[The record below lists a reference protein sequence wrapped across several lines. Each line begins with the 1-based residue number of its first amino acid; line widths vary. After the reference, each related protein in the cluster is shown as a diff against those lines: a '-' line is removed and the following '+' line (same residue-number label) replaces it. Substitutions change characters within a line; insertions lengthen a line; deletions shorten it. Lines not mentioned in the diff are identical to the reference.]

1 MIDKEL
7 LALIK
12 GDIKYIVIAVSLS
25 LVGLFANVAITAG
38 VCLALARAA
47 DGAREFS
54 PYALSVAAILSGIVL
69 RFVSSAFSGRF
80 RSILGASVKKSLRE
94 NLYGKILRLG
104 VKGADETRTAGL
116 TQLSV
121 EGIEQL
127 DLYYTSYLPQ
137 FFYSML
143 APIVLFI
150 GYMFIDWR
158 TALVLLACVPIIPM
172 SIVMVSKFA
181 KKIFAKYWGKY
192 TSMGDTF
199 LDSVQGLKE
208 LKIFGADGAR
218 NKKMNESAEEFRRIT
233 MKVLVM
239 QLFSITIMDLVAFG
253 GAGAGIA
260 VTLTAGG
267 ASSPFYA
274 LFLILTAAEFFLPL
288 RALGSAFHVA
298 MNGASAGKKI
308 LALLKKEEPKWGT
321 LTPSTHA
328 DIVFSG
334 VTYTYDGA
342 EHASLKNADMT
353 FAYGGI
359 TALVGESGSGK
370 STAAKLILGAVR
382 PKAGEITAGGRETSE
397 FSREA
402 YYNALASVA
411 ADTYIFGDTVR
422 NNFLLAAPNARDEEI
437 WDALK
442 RVNLDG
448 FVSGCGGLDKPIAED
463 ANNIS
468 GGQKQRLALAVNLVP
483 KKSIYVFDEATSN
496 IDIESE
502 AIIMKNIAELK
513 KSAAVVLITH
523 RLENAAGA
531 DRIYV
536 LNGGAVAESGS
547 HKELMAKGGE
557 YARLYTAQKTLER
570 GGVNPCVKAI

>member
-1 MIDKEL
+1 LIDKDL
-7 LALIK
+7 IALIK
-12 GDIKYIVIAVSLS
+12 GDMKYIIITVLLS
-25 LVGLFANVAITAG
+25 LLGLFANVAITAG
-38 VCLALARAA
+38 VCLALSKAYT
-47 DGAREFS
+47 GLREFS
-54 PYALSVAAILSGIVL
+54 AYALPVAAVAVGIAL
-69 RFVSSAFSGRF
+69 RFGTSVLSGRF
-80 RSILGASVKKSLRE
+80 RLVLGAAVKKSLRE
-94 NLYGKILRLG
+94 NLYGKIVRLG
-104 VKGADETRTAGL
+104 VRSADETRTAGL

-143 APIVLFI
+143 APIVLFVI
-150 GYMFIDWR
+150 FIFIDWR
-158 TALVLLACVPIIPM
+158 TALVLLVCVPLIPM

-192 TSMGDTF
+192 TSMGDAF

-208 LKIFGADGAR
+208 LKIFGADEAR
-218 NKKMNESAEEFRRIT
+218 NQKMNKSAEEFRRIT

-239 QLFSITIMDLVAFG
+239 QLFSVTIMDLVAFG

-267 ASSPFYA
+267 ADGPFYA

-308 LALLKKEEPKWGT
+308 LALLKKDEPKWGIAA
-321 LTPSTHA
+321 PQKGA
-328 DIVFSG
+328 EIAFSG

-342 EHASLKNADMT
+342 ERASLKGADMT
-353 FAYGGI
+353 FTHGCI

-370 STAAKLILGAVR
+370 STAAKLILGAIR
-382 PKAGEITAGGRETSE
+382 PQSGDITLGGIRTEE

-402 YYNALASVA
+402 YYSALASVA

-422 NNFLLAAPNARDEEI
+422 NNFLLADKDADDGQI
-437 WDALK
+437 WNALK
-442 RVNLDG
+442 RVNLEA
-448 FVSGCGGLDKPIAED
+448 FVRDNGGLDKPITED

-468 GGQKQRLALAVNLVP
+468 GGQKQRLALAINLVP
-483 KKSIYVFDEATSN
+483 KKSIYIFDEATSN
-496 IDIESE
+496 IDTESE
-502 AIIMKNIAELK
+502 AIIMKNVAELK

-531 DRIYV
+531 DGIYV
-536 LNGGAVAESGS
+536 LKDGAVAESGK
-547 HKELMAKGGE
+547 HTELMSKNGE
-557 YARLYTAQKTLER
+557 YARLYGAQKALEE
-570 GGVNPCVKAI
+570 GGINHA